1 VTPSRGRRDGS
12 CLVLENEVYT
22 SSMTLDSSLGI
33 VAIVAIVALI
43 AQTAVNRRRPF
54 RPSARATAPNA
65 LSDLDAALARLEV
78 ALDAIAVEVERI
90 GEGQRY
96 LTRMLADRTRPSD
109 PP

>member
-1 VTPSRGRRDGS
+1 
-12 CLVLENEVYT
+12 
-22 SSMTLDSSLGI
+22 MTLDSSVGI
-33 VAIVAIVALI
+33 VAIVAVIALI
-43 AQTAVNRRRPF
+43 AQTAVIRRRPF
-54 RPSARATAPNA
+54 RPFTRATPPNA
-65 LSDLDAALARLEV
+65 LSDLDAALTRLEV